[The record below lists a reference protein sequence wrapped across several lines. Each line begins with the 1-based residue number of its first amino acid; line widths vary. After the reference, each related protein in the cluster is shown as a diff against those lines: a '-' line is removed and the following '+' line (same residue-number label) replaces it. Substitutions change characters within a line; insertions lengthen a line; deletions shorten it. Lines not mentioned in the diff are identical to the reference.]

1 MIAEHC
7 LLSSMSHVTFDA
19 LWFFWNADNRGALK
33 CALRDIAK
41 CHVKLE
47 SITRVTFEYC
57 HEQDYMFIFIQRVL
71 GVSVYTECC
80 SIATSKTICLSSYRE
95 FQECQCIQSVAL
107 LPRAKLS
114 AEKIYRVFQE
124 CQCRQS
130 VGELPRARICIYV
143 YTVFHVCHECT
154 ECCSVATSKNMC
166 LCIHS
171 VSHDCHEYT
180 ECCSVAISTT
190 VLTYTQSDPVL
201 PWWYRVFTYF
211 HEQDCVFMYIQ
222 RVPRLSCIYRV
233 LQRLLL
239 LTWTRLF
246 KYVQF
251 VSFFAIKRLNEYK

>member
-1 MIAEHC
+1 V
-7 LLSSMSHVTFDA
+7 LQ
-19 LWFFWNADNRGALK
+19 
-33 CALRDIAK
+33 
-41 CHVKLE
+41 
-47 SITRVTFEYC
+47 YC
-57 HEQDYMFIFIQRVL
+57 HEQDYIFIFIQRVL

-180 ECCSVAISTT
+180 ECCSVATSKTIC
-190 VLTYTQSDPVL
+190 LRI
-201 PWWYRVFTYF
+201 YRVFQEYECRQSIAVLPRTRI
-211 HEQDCVFMYIQ
+211 CVYVYTVFPTIAMNIQ
-222 RVPRLSCIYRV
+222 SVAV
-233 LQRLLL
+233 LQ
-239 LTWTRLF
+239 
-246 KYVQF
+246 
-251 VSFFAIKRLNEYK
+251 